1 MCYNVS
7 FLINKAGKLA
17 ERYQGVMPPKW
28 KEQLADTTADD
39 GLPTYY
45 FVSGFSH
52 PVLPL
57 VTTDGLEL
65 AVWGLIPHWT
75 RDWEVAGK
83 LRTGTLNARGETVF
97 EKASFQKSIRTKR
110 CILPVNGFFEWR
122 DHGNVKYPYYIY
134 PKNNDL
140 FSLACIYD
148 HWSDKETGQ
157 IITSFSILTTE
168 ANDMMAVIHNRK
180 KRIPFILPPG
190 KEQSWTNK
198 DTPHKHIREMIM
210 PCMDDHMQ
218 AHPVSRNLNNPR
230 NDRNV
235 PDALEIVEYPE
246 LPAIA

>member
-7 FLINKAGKLA
+7 FLIQKAAKLA
-17 ERYQGVMPPKW
+17 ARYQGVMPPKW
-28 KEQLADTTADD
+28 KEQMAEETGTDE
-39 GLPTYY
+39 LPTYY

-57 VTTDGLEL
+57 VTTEGLQM
-65 AVWGLIPHWT
+65 AAWGLIPHWAKD
-75 RDWEVAGK
+75 REVAGK

-97 EKASFQKSIRTKR
+97 EKASFRKSIRTQR
-110 CILPVNGFFEWR
+110 CILPVSGFFEWR
-122 DHGNVKYPYYIY
+122 SHGNKKYPYYIY

-148 HWSDKETGQ
+148 RWTDRETGE
-157 IITSFSILTTE
+157 TVLSFSILTTE
-168 ANDMMAVIHNRK
+168 ANELMAVIHNRK
-180 KRIPFILPPG
+180 KRMPLILSPD
-190 KEQSWTNK
+190 KEQSWTNQ
-198 DTPHKHIREMIM
+198 DTAHDHIREMIL
-210 PCMDDHMQ
+210 PGLDDHMQ

-235 PDALEIVEYPE
+235 PAALEVVEYPE